1 MLYYLNGL
9 FVGFLILA
17 NVLAVKVFSIGE
29 WMVLPAA
36 AILIIFTYPLIDVIC
51 EVYGK
56 EAGGRTVRTGLIAQ
70 VFAVFFIAIAIE
82 LPPAQAFVHQQEFE
96 TILGGS
102 MRVIIASLV
111 AYSVSVNL
119 DVMIFSKFK
128 EKHGDG
134 KLWLR
139 NNASTMLSQL
149 IDTALFITIAFFG
162 ILPFKVLLILF
173 ITQYI
178 FKFLASIVA
187 TPLVYGLVYVA
198 RKFDKLKSIEPSH
211 Y

>member
-111 AYSVSVNL
+111 AYSISVNL

-162 ILPFKVLLILF
+162 IMPFKVLLTLF
-173 ITQYI
+173 VTQYI

-187 TPLVYGLVYVA
+187 TPIVYGLVYVA
-198 RKFDKLKSIEPSH
+198 RKFDKLKSIGPSH

>member
-29 WMVLPAA
+29 WMILPAA

-51 EVYGK
+51 EVYGR
-56 EAGGRTVRTGLIAQ
+56 EAGSRTVRTGLMAQ
-70 VFAVFFIAIAIE
+70 VFAACFIAIAIE
-82 LPPAQAFVHQQEFE
+82 LPPAQAFVHQKEFE
-96 TILGGS
+96 IILGGS

-111 AYSVSVNL
+111 AYTVSVNL

-128 EKHGDG
+128 EKHGNG

-139 NNASTMLSQL
+139 NNASTMVSQL
-149 IDTALFITIAFFG
+149 IDTALFITIAFYG
-162 ILPFKVLLILF
+162 VMPFKVLLTLF
-173 ITQYI
+173 ITQYM

-187 TPLVYGLVYVA
+187 TPLVYGLVFVA
-198 RKFDKLKSIEPSH
+198 RKFDKRKSIEPSH

>member
-102 MRVIIASLV
+102 MRVIMASLI

-119 DVMIFSKFK
+119 DVVIFSKFK

-149 IDTALFITIAFFG
+149 IDTALFVTIAFFG
-162 ILPFKVLLILF
+162 IMPFKVLLTLF

-198 RKFDKLKSIEPSH
+198 RKFDKHKGIEPSQ
-211 Y
+211 

>member
-111 AYSVSVNL
+111 AYSISVNL

-162 ILPFKVLLILF
+162 IMPFKVLLILF